1 MYVEHKVVFVLN
13 LLLQCE
19 QRDTANEYSDAQEN
33 YVYYRIGGMKLE
45 SMEYALFQ
53 SIDSKNWAVRANR
66 KRGKGRAERHINI
79 PNIIPT

>member
-13 LLLQCE
+13 LLLQRE

-53 SIDSKNWAVRANR
+53 SIDSKN
-66 KRGKGRAERHINI
+66 
-79 PNIIPT
+79 